1 MPTSPKQQGEWNFP
15 IKDGIDFTA
24 TLTWKPDG
32 TDLKDLT
39 NHTAKMQFRDSAD
52 DEGAAPLELTDGNG
66 LALGGVAGT
75 IVITITKAQSIFG
88 TRALEYDL
96 VISNNDSPTVD
107 VVLVGGVAQSSYP
120 VTKS

>member
-1 MPTSPKQQGEWNFP
+1 MPTSEPQQGEWNFP

-32 TDLKDLT
+32 ITPKDLT
-39 NHTAKMQFRDSAD
+39 NYTAKLQCRDGAD
-52 DEGAAPLELTDGNG
+52 DTGEALLELTNGNG

-75 IVITITKAQSIFG
+75 IVITITKAQSAFG

-96 VISNNDSPTVD
+96 VMSDNASPTVD
-107 VVLVGGVAQSSYP
+107 TVLVGGVIQSSYP
-120 VTKS
+120 VTKA